1 MFRSITRKREETALD
16 VINAVVGVCLAL
28 APLVLGFTADA
39 AAAWNA
45 WIVGAAIALIAI
57 GALVAFAEWEEWA
70 NLLLGVWAVIA
81 PWALGFTA
89 IGTAT
94 TVHVVAGLI
103 VAVLAAVDLW
113 FMHNRPFPAS

>member
-1 MFRSITRKREETALD
+1 MFENITRKREETALD

-89 IGTAT
+89 IGVAT

-113 FMHNRPFPAS
+113 FVHNRPVSAS